1 MQVEEKITPPSS
13 KTTVSFLGSVVPPLQ
28 YLMNFRISV
37 KYNKSAP
44 TWHFENLILHK
55 FKMTNFPFG
64 FLNVLLSFF
73 FVFHN
78 IVKYCRF
85 SCDFSEAMLPLV
97 ATIVR
102 CYLKI
107 MLFPSVCW
115 IWDDKLQCSKLN
127 LFQSLFLAT

>member
-28 YLMNFRISV
+28 YLMNFCISV

-44 TWHFENLILHK
+44 TWHFESLILHK

-97 ATIVR
+97 ATTVK
-102 CYLKI
+102 CYLNI
-107 MLFPSVCW
+107 ILFPSVCW
-115 IWDDKLQCSKLN
+115 IWDDKLHCSKLN